1 MKRILILLA
10 VLVVGTHACAQ
21 YLNGFIYSKPI
32 IGDISSTNRKINGDR
47 ESIQGYRIDLG
58 TLILFKKEPFALGI
72 STGFSE
78 YSFSTDIYKE
88 VSFKTIHIPLYILA
102 ASPSGSLSLTGMT
115 LGYDYDVKS
124 ELRDRESET
133 GPNFEKDHSDHRFQG
148 LEAQIITPNGIAY
161 KFGYN
166 WYQYKYSI
174 RNGNNYGTA
183 DDSMQ
188 IYTLGLGYYFK

>member
-10 VLVVGTHACAQ
+10 VLVVGTQACAQ

-32 IGDISSTNRKINGDR
+32 IGDIQSTNQKLNGDR

-102 ASPSGSLSLTGMT
+102 AGSSGSLSLTGMT

-133 GPNFEKDHSDHRFQG
+133 GPNFEKDHSDHRVNG

-166 WYQYKYSI
+166 WYKYKYSI
-174 RNGNNYGTA
+174 RYSNNYSTA
-183 DDSMQ
+183 YDSMQ